1 MTKRPSTQTFGNDL
15 ERGNRSESIHN
26 KNLFKDL
33 EVDFTKLF
41 SKAISDA
48 FKNNKRSLSDL
59 IKSTAEDAAK
69 AGFEKGGEASLKLLE
84 KRTREWQ
91 NQQKQDNLKTQNE
104 LLEDKWNKEKA
115 HQKKSLSEE
124 ERERAKFFVEEYK
137 KLMQQGT
144 ITSEQKEDLAKKEQ
158 ELEDDKTYNVLKSIK
173 DITSKISKSVDS
185 QISQFRQ
192 YQLGV
197 NTRLQGVSYESY
209 DTYSR
214 IVAEGLS
221 YQVGIQPY
229 FKNQDL
235 LSNLSELVAH
245 GIASNLEQRA
255 FLETIKDNIATTFD
269 VFDAALLRIIR
280 LQQQD
285 STAARL
291 GLENYLTKFLNSMYE
306 NTEYLSQSFDTVADA
321 LLSASSLM
329 TMQGSTEFEY
339 IVQKWLGSLVSVGFN
354 SSTAQSLASAIG
366 SLGSGNIDA
375 LSNSNINNL
384 LVLAASRAGLSY
396 GDLLTSGLNAES
408 VNNLLY
414 YLVSYLA
421 EIGSQSN
428 NVVKSQLA
436 NVFGIDITDLVAA
449 SNLQSSLNTIQDNIL
464 SYSGMYDSL
473 IEATNTMAS
482 RMSPATMMGNLLANA
497 TFGIAQNIATSP
509 TLSAIWELTQWMEN
523 ATGGID
529 IPSVFGFDLNAT
541 VEDLIQTGIIGVSS
555 LGTIG
560 QVISGLGSTF
570 SPGWMLGKLGITK
583 DSPTISI
590 ERGAGL
596 ETREQGFE
604 YSSLN
609 YQASSNTDDILGN
622 TFNDATNS
630 TANYT
635 SDLTQQAQESDY
647 TYKLLNDDFLPNLKS
662 AVDKLEKIF
671 NKLDTGTINVDIVDS
686 DIDNLALSL
695 RSSLV

>member
-1 MTKRPSTQTFGNDL
+1 M
-15 ERGNRSESIHN
+15 
-26 KNLFKDL
+26 
-33 EVDFTKLF
+33 
-41 SKAISDA
+41 
-48 FKNNKRSLSDL
+48 
-59 IKSTAEDAAK
+59 
-69 AGFEKGGEASLKLLE
+69 
-84 KRTREWQ
+84 
-91 NQQKQDNLKTQNE
+91 
-104 LLEDKWNKEKA
+104 
-115 HQKKSLSEE
+115 SEE

-354 SSTAQSLASAIG
+354 TSTAQSLASAIG

-421 EIGSQSN
+421 EIGSQN
-428 NVVKSQLA
+428 NNIVKSQLA

-449 SNLQSSLNTIQDNIL
+449 SNLQSSLNTIQENIL

-509 TLSAIWELTQWMEN
+509 TLSAI
-523 ATGGID
+523 
-529 IPSVFGFDLNAT
+529 
-541 VEDLIQTGIIGVSS
+541 
-555 LGTIG
+555 
-560 QVISGLGSTF
+560 
-570 SPGWMLGKLGITK
+570 
-583 DSPTISI
+583 
-590 ERGAGL
+590 
-596 ETREQGFE
+596 
-604 YSSLN
+604 
-609 YQASSNTDDILGN
+609 
-622 TFNDATNS
+622 
-630 TANYT
+630 
-635 SDLTQQAQESDY
+635 
-647 TYKLLNDDFLPNLKS
+647 
-662 AVDKLEKIF
+662 
-671 NKLDTGTINVDIVDS
+671 
-686 DIDNLALSL
+686 
-695 RSSLV
+695 